1 MTIDSAVT
9 THLRLEGRA
18 RLLVPTFLAVE
29 LFAGLIQ
36 GWIMPLLGEIAR
48 FHGVPAGSI
57 SLYFMIT
64 MLTSAMCVP
73 FFSMLADRY
82 GKRALLV
89 IAIALTAVGSA
100 MIAFAPSFAF
110 VLIGA
115 AVQGPVAAFLPIEM
129 GILKEQRPAQAN
141 RIVSALVGTLTLGI
155 ALGSLLSGA
164 IMDATGDLALTQAI
178 PAIPLF
184 LLAAAVHFCLP
195 RDTGN
200 RENTVDWLGAILFS
214 GSLGALM
221 YGLTA
226 GTELGW
232 LHPATLAAL
241 IGGVI
246 GAIIFVLVESRVAS
260 PLLDF
265 TVLRRVKLGIPMI
278 LGFLIALTAF
288 GMSTPTTLY
297 LTAHPG
303 EVGYGTGMSTGNA
316 GLIVSLVFL
325 CSSLGAFVAP
335 LAVRALGTSRAVAA
349 AAFVSAAAL
358 LLMLTAPASPVIVTL
373 LLALNSFASWVALG
387 ILPGVIVARAPLNV
401 ATTLSGL
408 YNCLR
413 SLGGSVAGALV
424 AAIMATLVLAEQNAD
439 GVAVPALSSFQVT
452 WAVFA
457 GCLLL
462 SAALAL
468 FLSRRQSD
476 RTEAVMTAPAEP
488 LVTP

>member
-1 MTIDSAVT
+1 MTIDSAVAT
-9 THLRLEGRA
+9 TLRPQGRA
-18 RLLVPTFLAVE
+18 RLLVPTFIAVE

-36 GWIMPLLGEIAR
+36 GWIMPLLGEITK
-48 FHGVPAGSI
+48 FHAVPAGSI

-82 GKRALLV
+82 GKRTLLV
-89 IAIALTAVGSA
+89 TAALLTAVGSA
-100 MIAFAPSFAF
+100 MIAFAPTFAF
-110 VLIGA
+110 VLIGS
-115 AVQGPVAAFLPIEM
+115 AVQGPVAALLPIEM

-141 RIVSALVGTLTLGI
+141 RIVSALVGTLTLGV
-155 ALGSLLSGA
+155 ALGSLLSGI

-184 LLAAAVHFCLP
+184 LLAAAVYLSLP
-195 RDTGN
+195 RDTPN
-200 RENTVDWLGAILFS
+200 RGSSVDWFGAVLFS

-221 YGLTA
+221 YGLTS

-241 IGGVI
+241 LGGVI
-246 GAIIFVLVESRVAS
+246 GAVLFVWVESRVAS

-288 GMSTPTTLY
+288 GISTPTTLY
-297 LTAHPG
+297 LTAQPDT
-303 EVGYGTGMSTGNA
+303 VGYGVGMGTGNA

-335 LAVRALGTSRAVAA
+335 VAVRLLGTARAVAVA
-349 AAFVSAAAL
+349 ATVSAAAL
-358 LLMLTAPASPVIVTL
+358 LLLITAPTSPVIVTL
-373 LLALNSFASWVALG
+373 LLAINSFASWVALG
-387 ILPGVIVARAPLNV
+387 ILPGVIVARAPLSV

-424 AAIMATLVLAEQNAD
+424 AAIMATLVLAESNSDA
-439 GVAVPALSSFQVT
+439 VAVPALSSFQVI
-452 WAVFA
+452 WGVFA
-457 GCLLL
+457 GCLLA
-462 SAALAL
+462 SALLAL
-468 FLSRRQSD
+468 LLSRRQSD
-476 RTEAVMTAPAEP
+476 RTEAVITAPAEP